1 MIHEPAIVSAKYK
14 NVYPIRNDYKVHS
27 LERQCDALQRSFSL
41 THTTDV
47 YRKTQRPQTALQAA
61 RVGSRMD
68 ITRFEDGLKFRKTMP
83 NFLLANAFKELVKV
97 RTQVFAPH
105 RSALPTIKTKGE
117 PVPRSYRYSSR
128 CHPLGLRYCQPPK
141 PLSSTLPLTR
151 HGNSVLRQWENLA
164 PEEREAVWLDPS
176 SHWYNSPCGS
186 STVATSS
193 SRRVSSHLSRSNSDM
208 VGTQKISSS
217 VASLE
222 GEYEAGSDEEAA
234 VLPPVSVASDV

>member
-1 MIHEPAIVSAKYK
+1 MCTRSGTTTKCTHWNDSAM
-14 NVYPIRNDYKVHS
+14 
-27 LERQCDALQRSFSL
+27 RSSARSASL
-41 THTTDV
+41 TLPMYTGRPSGHKL
-47 YRKTQRPQTALQAA
+47 RCKQREWAQEWTLPD
-61 RVGSRMD
+61 SRMA
-68 ITRFEDGLKFRKTMP
+68 L
-83 NFLLANAFKELVKV
+83 NFA
-97 RTQVFAPH
+97 R
-105 RSALPTIKTKGE
+105 RCRISCW
-117 PVPRSYRYSSR
+117 YSSR